1 MESDFV
7 KVYSEEEEKW
17 VEKEFPLLRDPERG
31 KNVSRGCI
39 D

>member
-17 VEKEFPLLRDPERG
+17 VEREFPLLRDPERG
-31 KNVSRGCI
+31 KEVRGGI
-39 D
+39 N